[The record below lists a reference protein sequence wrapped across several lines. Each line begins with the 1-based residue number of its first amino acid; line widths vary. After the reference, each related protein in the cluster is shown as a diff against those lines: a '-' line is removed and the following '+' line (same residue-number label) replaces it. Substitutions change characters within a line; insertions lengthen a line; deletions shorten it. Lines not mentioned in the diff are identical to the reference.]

1 MLNPRGAA
9 KRHRGAVGVGRGPEA
24 VASQSSGQVGALAQS
39 AGSIVGRV
47 AALPAVWLRYD
58 AHSRHQGRQALS
70 LLRLL
75 QRFEARL
82 GSLPFSVRPRRW
94 DGGDRHGAGLEG
106 EPGF

>member
-1 MLNPRGAA
+1 MFSRTKQLRGD
-9 KRHRGAVGVGRGPEA
+9 
-24 VASQSSGQVGALAQS
+24 SQRAF
-39 AGSIVGRV
+39 
-47 AALPAVWLRYD
+47 ALPALRMRHD
-58 AHSRHQGRQALS
+58 ANLCEQGRQALS

-106 EPGF
+106 EPGFCATEENSTGGIQAKKNALGGSGI